1 MDAFGAD
8 DEPAIAVVDGA
19 DYTLFT
25 GLNSAGPPRPR
36 VIIDLSMADQIQL
49 HYVDLG
55 VSRVTDLKSEMS
67 IGRTEGNDLILNHPS
82 VSRKHAK
89 LEPRGNKWWIV
100 DLKSTN
106 GVKVN
111 GSVVSEAQV
120 NAGDKIHVGS
130 VQLELKAL
138 PSVDFSAESMFD
150 HPSGTVIRRI
160 SDFNSE
166 FGLDASVP
174 RAPSEPGV
182 KPVPEVT
189 REKIFQVLVQVA
201 KAMLESDNL
210 DSLLETV
217 MEMIFKYF
225 SVERGLI
232 ILFDEQGNPIP
243 KLTKFLD
250 DTDAR
255 DIPISRNIL
264 NMVAEQQVAFMTSN
278 ALEDARLLGGKS
290 IAIHGI
296 RSAMCVPLWNRNRVI
311 GAVQVDS
318 RIHVGRFTEE
328 DLDLLTALANFA
340 AVAIERAQ
348 LNEKIEQE
356 QKIRSK
362 MERYHSPA
370 VIDEIVKGVVNINP
384 EESEIRTAEVSILF
398 ADISGFTTVSETK
411 KPEEIAEFLSHFFSC
426 AVESIFAYGGTLD
439 KFIGDAVMAFFG
451 APIPQE
457 DHADRAVLAG
467 LMLQRLVGEW
477 NTERERQGLT
487 TVKIR
492 VGINSG
498 PAVVGNVGT
507 EKRVDYTVLGSSV
520 NIASRLESGVAKP
533 GQLVISKNTLDRV
546 IGSFKT
552 ESLGEF
558 ALKGLQQK
566 MPVYAVLG
574 AAADAPTRET
584 VSATTN

>member
-1 MDAFGAD
+1 MDQ
-8 DEPAIAVVDGA
+8 
-19 DYTLFT
+19 L
-25 GLNSAGPPRPR
+25 
-36 VIIDLSMADQIQL
+36 QI

-55 VSRVTDLKSEMS
+55 VQRVCDLRGETSV
-67 IGRTEGNDLILNHPS
+67 GRTEGNDIVLNHPS
-82 VSRKHAK
+82 VSRMHARI
-89 LEPRGNKWWIV
+89 EPRSDKWWIV

-111 GSVVSEAQV
+111 GNLVTESPINS
-120 NAGDKIHVGS
+120 GDKILVGS
-130 VQLELKAL
+130 VQLEAKPL
-138 PSVDFSAESMFD
+138 PAVNFSNESMFD
-150 HPSGTVIRRI
+150 NPQGTVIRRI
-160 SDFNSE
+160 ADFNSE
-166 FGLDASVP
+166 FGLDLAE
-174 RAPSEPGV
+174 AQ
-182 KPVPEVT
+182 KPVPRIPTPAGLLKPEEVS

-201 KAMLESDNL
+201 KAMLQSEDLN
-210 DSLLETV
+210 SLLNVV
-217 MEMIFKYF
+217 MDMIFKYLP
-225 SVERGLI
+225 VERGLL
-232 ILFDEQGNPIP
+232 ILFDTEGNPVP
-243 KLTKFLD
+243 KLTKFID
-250 DTDAR
+250 GAEPQ
-255 DIPISRNIL
+255 DIPISRTIL
-264 NMVAEQQVAFMTSN
+264 KMVAQQQVALMTSN

-296 RSAMCVPLWNRNRVI
+296 RSAMCVPLWNRNHVI

-318 RIHVGRFTEE
+318 PIHIGRFTEE

-348 LNEKIEQE
+348 LAEKVEE
-356 QKIRSK
+356 ERKIRAR

-370 VIDEIVKGVVNINP
+370 VVDEIVKGSVST
-384 EESEIRTAEVSILF
+384 ESEIRNAEVSILF

-411 KPEEIAEFLSHFFSC
+411 KPEEVAEFLSHFFSC

-467 LMLQRLVGEW
+467 LMMQRMIGDW
-477 NTERERQGLT
+477 NVEREKLEMPA
-487 TVKIR
+487 VKVR

-507 EKRVDYTVLGSSV
+507 EKRVDYTVLGTSV

-533 GQLVISKNTLDRV
+533 GQVVISQNTVDRLV
-546 IGSFKT
+546 GSFNT

-566 MPVYAVLG
+566 MPVFAVIENV
-574 AAADAPTRET
+574 DKQTTAPRTLQQ
-584 VSATTN
+584 TTTA

>member
-1 MDAFGAD
+1 MDQ
-8 DEPAIAVVDGA
+8 
-19 DYTLFT
+19 L
-25 GLNSAGPPRPR
+25 
-36 VIIDLSMADQIQL
+36 QI

-55 VSRVTDLKSEMS
+55 VPRVTDVRSDLS
-67 IGRTEGNDLILNHPS
+67 IGRTEGNDLVLNHPS
-82 VSRKHAK
+82 VSRKHAR
-89 LEPRGNKWWIV
+89 LEARDGHWWIV

-111 GSVVSEAQV
+111 GNLITESQIA
-120 NAGDKIHVGS
+120 AGDKILVGS
-130 VQLELKAL
+130 VQLDVKAM
-138 PSVDFSAESMFD
+138 PSVDFSGESMFD
-150 HPSGTVIRRI
+150 NPSGTVIRRI

-166 FGLDASVP
+166 FGLDLSELAQQPQVRP
-174 RAPSEPGV
+174 PSEPGA
-182 KPVPEVT
+182 PPAVT
-189 REKIFQVLVQVA
+189 REKIFQVLIQVA
-201 KAMLESDNL
+201 K
-210 DSLLETV
+210 SLLQTEDLTTLLSTV
-217 MEMIFKYF
+217 MDMVFKYLP
-225 SVERGLI
+225 VERGLI
-232 ILFDEQGNPIP
+232 ILFDEGGNPVP
-243 KLTKFLD
+243 KLTKFIEGA
-250 DTDAR
+250 DAH
-255 DIPISRNIL
+255 DIPISRTIL
-264 NMVAEQQVAFMTSN
+264 TMVAEQQVALMTSN

-296 RSAMCVPLWNRNRVI
+296 RSAMCVPLWNRQRVI

-318 RIHVGRFTEE
+318 PIHIGRFSEE

-348 LNEKIEQE
+348 LAEKIEQE
-356 QKIRSK
+356 RKIRSK

-370 VIDEIVKGVVNINP
+370 VIDEIVKGVAAADEDDVKNADV
-384 EESEIRTAEVSILF
+384 TILF

-411 KPEEIAEFLSHFFSC
+411 APEEVAAYLSNFFSA
-426 AVESIFAYGGTLD
+426 AVDAIFAYGGTLD

-457 DHADRAVLAG
+457 DHADRAIMAG
-467 LMLQRLVGEW
+467 LMMMERIEEW
-477 NTERERQGLT
+477 NQRREREGLPP
-487 TVKIR
+487 VRVR

-533 GQLVISKNTLDRV
+533 GQLVISQNTLDRV
-546 IGSFKT
+546 VGSFEI

-566 MPVYAVLG
+566 MPVFAVKSSTATELKRATSSGTYA
-574 AAADAPTRET
+574 AQRT
-584 VSATTN
+584 

>member
-1 MDAFGAD
+1 MTDQ
-8 DEPAIAVVDGA
+8 
-19 DYTLFT
+19 L
-25 GLNSAGPPRPR
+25 
-36 VIIDLSMADQIQL
+36 QIQ
-49 HYVDLG
+49 YVDLG
-55 VSRVTDLKSEMS
+55 VPRVTDLKPELSV
-67 IGRTEGNDLILNHPS
+67 GRTEGNDVILNHPS
-82 VSRKHAK
+82 VSRKHARF
-89 LEPRGNKWWIV
+89 EHRTNRWFII

-111 GSVVSEAQV
+111 GNQIIEAPV
-120 NAGDKIHVGS
+120 NAGDKILIGS
-130 VQLELKAL
+130 VQLEVKAL

-150 HPSGTVIRRI
+150 NPSGTVIRRI

-166 FGLDASVP
+166 FGLDMAEALGSPAP
-174 RAPSEPGV
+174 RPPSEPGV
-182 KPVPEVT
+182 KPVPQVT

-201 KAMLESDNL
+201 KALLQSEDLNSM
-210 DSLLETV
+210 LETV
-217 MEMIFKYF
+217 MGMIFRYLP
-225 SVERGLI
+225 VERGLI
-232 ILFDEQGNPIP
+232 LLFDEQGNPVP

-250 DTDAR
+250 ESDAQE
-255 DIPISRNIL
+255 IPISRTIL
-264 NMVAEQQVAFMTSN
+264 KMVAEQQVALMTSN

-348 LNEKIEQE
+348 LNEKIEHE
-356 QKIRSK
+356 QKIRSR

-370 VIDEIVKGVVNINP
+370 VVDEIVRGVISTD
-384 EESEIRTAEVSILF
+384 ETEIRNAEVSILF
-398 ADISGFTTVSETK
+398 ADISGFTSVSETK
-411 KPEEIAEFLSHFFSC
+411 KPEEVAEFLSHFFSF

-451 APIPQE
+451 APIPQD

-467 LMLQRLVGEW
+467 LMLQKMVGEW
-477 NTERERQGLT
+477 NTERESQGLVP
-487 TVKIR
+487 VKIR

-533 GQLVISKNTLDRV
+533 GQLVISQNTLDRV
-546 IGSFKT
+546 VGSFET
-552 ESLGEF
+552 HSLGEF

-566 MPVYAVLG
+566 MPVYEVV
-574 AAADAPTRET
+574 AANTKPMTRET
-584 VSATTN
+584 LSATTN

>member
-1 MDAFGAD
+1 MSEVAS
-8 DEPAIAVVDGA
+8 PARLQSDPGIA
-19 DYTLFT
+19 
-25 GLNSAGPPRPR
+25 S
-36 VIIDLSMADQIQL
+36 
-49 HYVDLG
+49 LG
-55 VSRVTDLKSEMS
+55 VS
-67 IGRTEGNDLILNHPS
+67 
-82 VSRKHAK
+82 
-89 LEPRGNKWWIV
+89 
-100 DLKSTN
+100 
-106 GVKVN
+106 
-111 GSVVSEAQV
+111 
-120 NAGDKIHVGS
+120 
-130 VQLELKAL
+130 
-138 PSVDFSAESMFD
+138 
-150 HPSGTVIRRI
+150 
-160 SDFNSE
+160 
-166 FGLDASVP
+166 
-174 RAPSEPGV
+174 
-182 KPVPEVT
+182 

-201 KAMLESDNL
+201 KAMLQSEDLN
-210 DSLLETV
+210 SLLETV
-217 MEMIFKYF
+217 MDMIFRYLP
-225 SVERGLI
+225 VERGLI
-232 ILFDEQGNPIP
+232 ILFDDAGNPVP

-250 DTDAR
+250 DAEQQ
-255 DIPISRNIL
+255 DIPISRTIL
-264 NMVAEQQVAFMTSN
+264 KMVAEQQVALMTSN
-278 ALEDARLLGGKS
+278 ALEDVRLLGGKS

-328 DLDLLTALANFA
+328 DLDLITALANFA

-356 QKIRSK
+356 QKIRSR

-370 VIDEIVKGVVNINP
+370 VVDEIVKGVISTD
-384 EESEIRTAEVSILF
+384 EGEIRNAELSILF

-411 KPEEIAEFLSHFFSC
+411 KPEEVAEFLSHFFGF

-457 DHADRAVLAG
+457 DHADRAVLTG

-477 NTERERQGLT
+477 NAERESQGLPS
-487 TVKIR
+487 VRIR

-507 EKRVDYTVLGSSV
+507 EKRVDYTVLGSAV

-533 GQLVISKNTLDRV
+533 GQLVISKNTLDRIV
-546 IGSFKT
+546 GSFQT

-566 MPVYAVLG
+566 MPVYEVTG
-574 AAADAPTRET
+574 AGDAQTRFDRDT
-584 VSATTN
+584 LHATTGSGA

>member
-1 MDAFGAD
+1 M
-8 DEPAIAVVDGA
+8 EQ
-19 DYTLFT
+19 L
-25 GLNSAGPPRPR
+25 
-36 VIIDLSMADQIQL
+36 QI

-55 VSRVTDLKSEMS
+55 VPRVADLQSELS
-67 IGRTEGNDLILNHPS
+67 VGRTEGNDLILNHPS
-82 VSRKHAK
+82 VSRKHARF
-89 LEPRGNKWWIV
+89 EGRTSGWWIV

-111 GSVVSEAQV
+111 GNLVSEAQV
-120 NAGDKIHVGS
+120 NAGDKILVGS

-138 PSVDFSAESMFD
+138 PSVNFSGDSMFD
-150 HPSGTVIRRI
+150 NPSGTVIRRI

-166 FGLDASVP
+166 FGLDIGELDKKIEP
-174 RAPSEPGV
+174 RAPSEPGL
-182 KPVPEVT
+182 KPEPSVT

-201 KAMLESDNL
+201 KALLQSDDLN
-210 DSLLETV
+210 SLLNVV
-217 MEMIFKYF
+217 MDMIFKYLP
-225 SVERGLI
+225 VERGLI
-232 ILFDEQGNPIP
+232 ILFDEEGNPVP
-243 KLTKFLD
+243 KLTKFIEG
-250 DTDAR
+250 AEQQ
-255 DIPISRNIL
+255 DIPISRTIL
-264 NMVAEQQVAFMTSN
+264 KMVAQQQVSLMTSN

-296 RSAMCVPLWNRNRVI
+296 RSAMCVPLWNRQRVI

-318 RIHVGRFTEE
+318 PIHIGRFTEE

-340 AVAIERAQ
+340 AVAVERAQ
-348 LNEKIEQE
+348 LSEKIEQE
-356 QKIRSK
+356 RKIRSK

-370 VIDEIVKGVVNINP
+370 VIDEIVKGVVSAD
-384 EESEIRTAEVSILF
+384 ESEIRAADVSILF
-398 ADISGFTTVSETK
+398 ADISGFTTVAETK
-411 KPEEIAEFLSHFFSC
+411 RPEEVAEFLSHFFSC

-451 APIPQE
+451 APIPQD

-467 LMLQRLVGEW
+467 LMMQRLVGEW
-477 NTERERQGLT
+477 NAEREKAALPQVR
-487 TVKIR
+487 IR

-507 EKRVDYTVLGSSV
+507 EKRVDYTVLGSAV

-533 GQLVISKNTLDRV
+533 GQVVVSNNTLER
-546 IGSFKT
+546 IMGSFQT

-566 MPVYAVLG
+566 MPVFNVIGSAS
-574 AAADAPTRET
+574 APVEVPIKPHTL
-584 VSATTN
+584 SATRI

>member
-1 MDAFGAD
+1 M
-8 DEPAIAVVDGA
+8 E
-19 DYTLFT
+19 
-25 GLNSAGPPRPR
+25 
-36 VIIDLSMADQIQL
+36 QL
-49 HYVDLG
+49 QVHYVDLG
-55 VSRVTDLKSEMS
+55 VPRLNDLKSDLS
-67 IGRTEGNDLILNHPS
+67 VGRTEGNDIVLNHPS

-89 LEPRGNKWWIV
+89 FEARGDQWWVI

-111 GSVVSEAQV
+111 GNLVAESQV
-120 NAGDKIHVGS
+120 AAGDKISVGS

-138 PSVDFSAESMFD
+138 PSVAFSSESMFD
-150 HPSGTVIRRI
+150 NPSGTVIRRI

-166 FGLDASVP
+166 FGLDMQEALKT
-174 RAPSEPGV
+174 RIPSEPGS
-182 KPVPEVT
+182 KPVGVS

-201 KAMLESDNL
+201 KALLESDDLNT
-210 DSLLETV
+210 LLNVV
-217 MEMIFKYF
+217 MDMIFRYLP
-225 SVERGLI
+225 VERGLI
-232 ILFDEQGNPIP
+232 LLFDAEGNPVP
-243 KLTKFLD
+243 KLTKFKEGA
-250 DTDAR
+250 DTQ
-255 DIPISRNIL
+255 DIPISRTIL
-264 NMVAEQQVAFMTSN
+264 KMVAQQQIALMTSN

-318 RIHVGRFTEE
+318 PIHIGRFAEE

-348 LNEKIEQE
+348 LSEKIEE
-356 QKIRSK
+356 ERKIRAR

-370 VIDEIVKGVVNINP
+370 VVDEIVKGSILGA
-384 EESEIRTAEVSILF
+384 SDDREIKSSEVSILF
-398 ADISGFTTVSETK
+398 ADISGFTAVAETK
-411 KPEEIAEFLSHFFSC
+411 SPEEVAEFLSHFFSS
-426 AVESIFAYGGTLD
+426 AVESIFQFGGTLD

-467 LMLQRLVGEW
+467 LMLQRLVNEW
-477 NTERERQGLT
+477 NDEREKSGLPA
-487 TVKIR
+487 VRVR

-498 PAVVGNVGT
+498 LAVVGNAGT
-507 EKRVDYTVLGSSV
+507 EKRVDYTVLGTSV

-533 GQLVISKNTLDRV
+533 GQVVISQNTLDRV
-546 IGSFKT
+546 MGSFNT
-552 ESLGEF
+552 EPLGEF

-566 MPVYAVLG
+566 LPVFAVI
-574 AAADAPTRET
+574 ADAERSKTAPQTL
-584 VSATTN
+584 SATRA

>member
-1 MDAFGAD
+1 M
-8 DEPAIAVVDGA
+8 E
-19 DYTLFT
+19 
-25 GLNSAGPPRPR
+25 
-36 VIIDLSMADQIQL
+36 QL
-49 HYVDLG
+49 QVHYVDLG
-55 VSRVTDLKSEMS
+55 VPRLSDLKGDLSV
-67 IGRTEGNDLILNHPS
+67 GRTEGNDIVLNHPS

-89 LEPRGNKWWIV
+89 FEIRGDQWWIV

-111 GSVVSEAQV
+111 GNLVAESEVA
-120 NAGDKIHVGS
+120 AGDKISVGS

-138 PSVDFSAESMFD
+138 PSVNFSSESMFD
-150 HPSGTVIRRI
+150 NPSGTVIRRI

-166 FGLDASVP
+166 FGLDVGEAVAEAEP
-174 RAPSEPGV
+174 RPPSEPGTR
-182 KPVPEVT
+182 KAEPAAA

-201 KAMLESDNL
+201 KT
-210 DSLLETV
+210 LLETEELNDVLNTV
-217 MEMIFKYF
+217 MDIIFKYLP
-225 SVERGLI
+225 VERGLI
-232 ILFDEQGNPIP
+232 ILFDEDGNPVP
-243 KLTKFLD
+243 KLTKFRQGA
-250 DTDAR
+250 DAH
-255 DIPISRNIL
+255 DIPISRTIL
-264 NMVAEQQVAFMTSN
+264 NMVAQQQVALMTSN

-296 RSAMCVPLWNRNRVI
+296 RSAMCVPLWNRGRVI

-318 RIHVGRFTEE
+318 PIHIGSYSED
-328 DLDLLTALANFA
+328 DLDLLTALSNFA

-348 LNEKIEQE
+348 MAEKIEQE
-356 QKIRSK
+356 RKIRAK

-370 VIDEIVKGVVNINP
+370 VVDEIVKGSLRGAATD
-384 EESEIRTAEVSILF
+384 EREIRNAEVSILF

-411 KPEEIAEFLSHFFSC
+411 KPEEVAEFLSHFFSC

-451 APIPQE
+451 APLPQE
-457 DHADRAVLAG
+457 DHADRAVLTG

-477 NTERERQGLT
+477 NEEREKLNLPP
-487 TVKIR
+487 VKVR

-507 EKRVDYTVLGSSV
+507 EKRIDYTVLGSSV

-533 GQLVISKNTLDRV
+533 GQVVISQNTLDRV
-546 IGSFKT
+546 MGSFET
-552 ESLGEF
+552 EDLGEF

-566 MPVYAVLG
+566 MPVFAVIG
-574 AAADAPTRET
+574 TSAGVAAAATMQ
-584 VSATTN
+584 ATTTR

>member
-1 MDAFGAD
+1 
-8 DEPAIAVVDGA
+8 
-19 DYTLFT
+19 
-25 GLNSAGPPRPR
+25 
-36 VIIDLSMADQIQL
+36 MADQLQI

-55 VSRVTDLKSEMS
+55 VPRVADLRSELS
-67 IGRTEGNDLILNHPS
+67 VGRTEGNDLVLNHPS

-89 LEPRGNKWWIV
+89 FESRNNQWWIV

-111 GSVVSEAQV
+111 GNLITESAVT
-120 NAGDKIHVGS
+120 AGDKILIGS
-130 VQLELKAL
+130 VQLELRGM
-138 PSVDFSAESMFD
+138 PSVDFTNGDSMFD
-150 HPSGTVIRRI
+150 NPSGTVIRRI

-166 FGLDASVP
+166 FGLDMAELAAQPGGP
-174 RAPSEPGV
+174 RPPSESGLKPEPGMA
-182 KPVPEVT
+182 

-201 KAMLESDNL
+201 RALLQSENL
-210 DSLLETV
+210 DSLLNTV
-217 MEMIFKYF
+217 MDMIFKYLP
-225 SVERGLI
+225 VERGLI
-232 ILFDEQGNPIP
+232 ILFDDEGEPVP
-243 KLTKFLD
+243 KLTKFIEGAD
-250 DTDAR
+250 QQ
-255 DIPISRNIL
+255 DIPISRTIL
-264 NMVAEQQVAFMTSN
+264 KMVAEQQVALMTSN

-296 RSAMCVPLWNRNRVI
+296 RSAMCVPLWNRNHVI

-318 RIHVGRFTEE
+318 PIHIGRFTEE

-348 LNEKIEQE
+348 LSEKIEQE
-356 QKIRSK
+356 RKIRSK

-370 VIDEIVKGVVNINP
+370 VIDEIVKGVVNVSTD
-384 EESEIRTAEVSILF
+384 EQEIRSAEVSILF
-398 ADISGFTTVSETK
+398 ADISGFTTISETK
-411 KPEEIAEFLSHFFSC
+411 RPEEVSEFLSHFFTA
-426 AVESIFAYGGTLD
+426 AVDSIFAYGGTLD

-451 APIPQE
+451 APIAQE

-467 LMLQRLVGEW
+467 LMLQQLVAEW
-477 NTERERQGLT
+477 NVEREKQGLPQ
-487 TVKIR
+487 VRVR

-498 PAVVGNVGT
+498 AAVVGNVGT

-533 GQLVISKNTLDRV
+533 GQVVLSQNTLER
-546 IGSFKT
+546 ILGSFHT

-566 MPVYAVLG
+566 MPVFAVYG
-574 AAADAPTRET
+574 TPSAAKTAPDTMH
-584 VSATTN
+584 VTT